1 MWAGPAVFGAF
12 AVYMWSRRTTPGAAA
27 LIFILA
33 AGIWY
38 TTTYA
43 LELGTTA
50 LHTKQLWGDIKY
62 VGVTMLPPAWLAFT
76 LQYSGRTRWLTRRR
90 VLWLAVE
97 PLAVL
102 VMLAIPGAHDLVRFY
117 PASSA
122 GQRFPVV
129 ALGPVG
135 WLNVVYSY
143 GLLLVGT
150 GLFVLT
156 LTRIARPYRR
166 LAGVLVAVLMLP
178 FVLNVVYIFN
188 IGPFGKVDLTAFAF
202 VVATSVIVWGLMRLR
217 LVDIVPVARNRIVET
232 LQEGVVVLDAYER
245 VVDLN
250 PAASRTLG
258 RTASRTIGLEIGEVI
273 PGYSQ
278 LDTGPTGLVT
288 SHAEMR
294 LGSDAGSRLYEVS
307 LSPITDDRGRASGKL
322 LVLRDISERKI
333 AEERLEHLAHYDSL
347 TGLPNRKLF
356 GDRLSQAIIRARRSG
371 KLVGL
376 LFLDLDNF
384 KDVNDTL
391 GHDGGDML
399 LEQFAVRLQSCVR
412 AEDTVA
418 RLGGDEFTVILPE
431 VRAPQDAVTVAAHIF
446 DVLRQTFV
454 VRRHEF
460 HVSASI
466 GVCLWPTDGHDPRT
480 LVQNAD
486 VAMYRAKAR
495 GRNRYEFYATH
506 LGVHTAKRLE
516 LEQDIRRALE
526 RSELCVLYQPIVSVA
541 TRVPV
546 AMEALVRWYHPEH
559 GLLGPSHFMWRAE
572 ETDLVERIGQWVL
585 EEGCREA
592 RGWMDRSKRQPDVAV
607 NVAARQ
613 LRRSGFAAEVADV
626 LDRTGLAPD
635 RLVLEISEDIVM
647 DDPLTTAATLH
658 ELSILGV
665 KLSLDDFGT
674 GATSLSQLPRL
685 PFDILKIGRLF
696 IQDLHANAEDAIV
709 VQAMIS
715 LAHALNR
722 SVVAEGVELA
732 EQMSVLERLGCDLV
746 QGFLFS
752 RPVPPES
759 IPNVLLGD
767 AWARAAASA
776 NESPRSIGYPIL
788 YEPSRLP
795 R

>member
-1 MWAGPAVFGAF
+1 MLAGAAVFGAF
-12 AVYMWSRRTTPGAAA
+12 AVYVWLRRASPGATA
-27 LIFILA
+27 LILILA

-38 TTTYA
+38 MTTYA
-43 LELGTTA
+43 LELGTTV

-62 VGVTMLPPAWLAFT
+62 VGVAMLPPAWLAFT
-76 LQYSGRTRWLTRRR
+76 LQYSGRTRWLTLRR

-102 VMLAIPGAHDLVRFY
+102 VMLAIPSAHDLVRFY
-117 PASSA
+117 PASPA
-122 GQRFPVV
+122 GERFPLV

-143 GLLLVGT
+143 GLLLLGT
-150 GLFVLT
+150 GVFVLT
-156 LTRIARPYRR
+156 LARIARPYRR
-166 LAGVLVAVLMLP
+166 PAGVLSAVLLLP
-178 FVLNVVYIFN
+178 FVLNIVYIFN
-188 IGPFGKVDLTAFAF
+188 IGPFGRVDLTSFAF
-202 VVATSVIVWGLMRLR
+202 VVAVSVIVWGLMRLR
-217 LVDIVPVARNRIVET
+217 LVDILPVARNRIVET

-250 PAASRTLG
+250 PAARRILG
-258 RTASRTIGLEIGEVI
+258 HSASHTIGLEIGQVM

-278 LDTGPTGLVT
+278 LSPVATGPVT
-288 SHAEMR
+288 RNGEMR
-294 LGSDAGSRLYEVS
+294 LGPEPGSRLYEVS

-356 GDRLSQAIIRARRSG
+356 GDRLSQAIIRARRNG

-391 GHDGGDML
+391 GHDVGDML
-399 LEQFAVRLQSCVR
+399 LEQFALRLQSCVR

-431 VRAPQDAVTVAAHIF
+431 VRVPQDAVTVAAHIF
-446 DVLRQTFV
+446 DVLRQAFL
-454 VRRHEF
+454 VRRHEL

-466 GVCLWPTDGHDPRT
+466 GICLWPADGHDPRT

-486 VAMYRAKAR
+486 VAMYRAKTR
-495 GRNRYEFYATH
+495 GRNRYEFYASD
-506 LGVHTAKRLE
+506 LGVHAAKRLE

-526 RSELCVLYQPIVSVA
+526 RGELRVHYQPIVSVITRA
-541 TRVPV
+541 TVG
-546 AMEALVRWYHPEH
+546 MEALVRWDHPNL
-559 GLLGPSHFMWRAE
+559 GLVGPSHFMWRAE
-572 ETDLVERIGQWVL
+572 ETDLVEQIGHWVL
-585 EEGCREA
+585 EESCREA
-592 RGWMDRSKRQPDVAV
+592 RRWTDGSNGPLEVAV

-613 LRRSGFAAEVADV
+613 LRRSGYAAEVADV
-626 LDRTGLAPD
+626 LDRTSLAPD
-635 RLVLEISEDIVM
+635 RLVQEINEDIVM
-647 DDPLTTAATLH
+647 DDPLTTAGTLH
-658 ELSILGV
+658 ELKALGL

-685 PFDILKIGRLF
+685 PFDVLKIDRLF
-696 IQDLHANAEDAIV
+696 IQDLPANADDAIV

-715 LAHALNR
+715 LAHALNL
-722 SVVAEGVELA
+722 SVVAEGVESSQ
-732 EQMSVLERLGCDLV
+732 QMSVLERLGCDLV

-752 RPVPPES
+752 RPIPPES
-759 IPNVLLGD
+759 IPAVLHGD
-767 AWARAAASA
+767 VWAQVAASA
-776 NESPRSIGYPIL
+776 
-788 YEPSRLP
+788 
-795 R
+795 

>member
-1 MWAGPAVFGAF
+1 MLAGAAVFGAF
-12 AVYMWSRRTTPGAAA
+12 AVYVWLRRTSPGATA
-27 LIFILA
+27 LILILA

-38 TTTYA
+38 MTTYA
-43 LELGTTA
+43 LELGTTI
-50 LHTKQLWGDIKY
+50 LHTKQLWGDVKY
-62 VGVTMLPPAWLAFT
+62 VGVTMLPPTWLAFT
-76 LQYSGRTRWLTRRR
+76 LQYAGRTRWLTRRR
-90 VLWLAVE
+90 ALWLAVE

-102 VMLAIPGAHDLVRFY
+102 IMLAIPSAHDLVRFY

-122 GQRFPVV
+122 GERFPVV

-143 GLLLVGT
+143 GLLLLGT
-150 GLFVLT
+150 GVFILT
-156 LTRIARPYRR
+156 LFRVARPYRR
-166 LAGVLVAVLMLP
+166 LAGVLLAVLLLP

-188 IGPFGKVDLTAFAF
+188 IGPFGRVDLTSFAF
-202 VVATSVIVWGLMRLR
+202 VVAISVIVWGLMRMR
-217 LVDIVPVARNRIVET
+217 LVDILPVARNRIVET

-250 PAASRTLG
+250 PAARRILD
-258 RTASRTIGLEIGEVI
+258 RTASHAIGLEIGEVI

-278 LDTGPTGLVT
+278 LGSGSAGPLTMHG
-288 SHAEMR
+288 EMR
-294 LGSDAGSRLYEVS
+294 LGSGSGSRLYEVS
-307 LSPITDDRGRASGKL
+307 LSPIADDRGRASGKL

-356 GDRLSQAIIRARRSG
+356 GDRLSQAIIRARRNG

-391 GHDGGDML
+391 GHDVGDML
-399 LEQFAVRLQSCVR
+399 LEQFALRLQSCVR

-431 VRAPQDAVTVAAHIF
+431 VRGPQDAVTVAAHIF
-446 DVLRQTFV
+446 DVLRQAFI

-466 GVCLWPTDGHDPRT
+466 GICLWPTDGHDPRT

-495 GRNRYEFYATH
+495 GRNRFEFYASD
-506 LGVHTAKRLE
+506 LGVHAAKRLE

-526 RSELCVLYQPIVSVA
+526 RGELRVHYQPIISVV
-541 TRVPV
+541 TRSTV
-546 AMEALVRWYHPEH
+546 AMEALVRWDHPNL
-559 GLLGPSHFMWRAE
+559 GLVGPSHFMWRAE
-572 ETDLVERIGQWVL
+572 ETDLVDQIGHWVL
-585 EEGCREA
+585 EEACREA
-592 RGWMDRSKRQPDVAV
+592 RRWVDGTNGPPEVAV

-613 LRRSGFAAEVADV
+613 LRRSGYAEEVADV
-626 LDRTGLAPD
+626 LDRTGLPPD
-635 RLVLEISEDIVM
+635 RLVQEISEDIVM
-647 DDPLTTAATLH
+647 DDPLTSAGTLH
-658 ELSILGV
+658 ELRALGL

-685 PFDILKIGRLF
+685 PFDVLKIDRLF
-696 IQDLHANAEDAIV
+696 IRDLQANAEDAIV

-715 LAHALNR
+715 LAHALNL
-722 SVVAEGVELA
+722 SVVAEGVESTQ
-732 EQMSVLERLGCDLV
+732 QMSVLERLGCDLV

-752 RPVPPES
+752 RPIPAES
-759 IPNVLLGD
+759 IPSVLKGD
-767 AWARAAASA
+767 VWAHVAASA
-776 NESPRSIGYPIL
+776 
-788 YEPSRLP
+788 
-795 R
+795 